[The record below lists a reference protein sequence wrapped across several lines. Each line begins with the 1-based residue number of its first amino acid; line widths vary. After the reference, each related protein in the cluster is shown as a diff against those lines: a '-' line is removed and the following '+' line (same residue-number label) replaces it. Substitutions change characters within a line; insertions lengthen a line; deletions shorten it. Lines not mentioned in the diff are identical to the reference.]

1 MNKSMSKIYSMTLN
15 DDGSEDNT
23 DLRFSDYATVIILKS
38 KYRTLDIQMKH

>member
-1 MNKSMSKIYSMTLN
+1 MSKMYSITLN

-23 DLRFSDYATVIILKS
+23 NLRISDQGTVKILKN